1 MPTEPLCASY
11 LNHAALTPPSAAV
24 RAAVEGA
31 LADFSQRGAG
41 AFLQAVSQRR
51 ELKGRLA
58 GLLGGRA
65 EDFALLP
72 NTSAG
77 LQAIAHALNWRA
89 GEGVLLFEGEFPT
102 NVIPWL
108 QAAAR
113 HGLRV
118 EWASLEPLRAPAGCD
133 WGEVEAALRR
143 GVRLVCVSAVQFQT
157 GLRVP
162 LEPLAD
168 LCERYGAELCVD
180 GIQACG
186 AVPLPLERVDY
197 LASGG
202 HKWLA
207 AVEGAGL
214 LYVHPRRIH
223 ALRPQTAGW
232 LSVESP
238 VDFLFEDDAPL
249 DYQKPLRAE
258 ASALEGG
265 ALCSLAYAALWA
277 SSAAL
282 AAVGGGEGVRATYR
296 HVNALNDRLEA
307 GLTALGFESARLGDE
322 GRRSCILSVRPRGGA
337 SLRHSVTGWA
347 AALAARGVSCATPA
361 GWLRFSPHFH
371 NTHAHIDIALDA
383 LNAIAAGEPS
393 VSRLGG

>member
-1 MPTEPLCASY
+1 MTQPIY
-11 LNHAALTPPSAAV
+11 LNHAALTPPLPAV
-24 RAAVEGA
+24 RAAVERA
-31 LADFSQRGAG
+31 LLDFSARGAG
-41 AFLQAVSQRR
+41 AFLDAVAQRR
-51 ELKGRLA
+51 ELKERLA
-58 GLLGGRA
+58 RLLGGRP

-72 NTSAG
+72 NTTAG
-77 LQAIAHALNWRA
+77 LQAVAHALDWRA
-89 GEGVLLFEGEFPT
+89 GDGVLLFEGEFPT
-102 NVIPWL
+102 NVLPWL

-118 EWASLEPLRAPAGCD
+118 EWASLAPLAAPGGAD
-133 WGEVEAALRR
+133 WGEVEGALRR

-186 AVPLPLERVDY
+186 AVPLPLHRVDY

-214 LYVHPRRIH
+214 LYVHPRRAR

-249 DYQKPLRAE
+249 SYQKPLRPE
-258 ASALEGG
+258 PSALEGG
-265 ALCSLAYAALWA
+265 ALCSLAYAALW
-277 SSAAL
+277 SSAELL
-282 AAVGGGEGVRATYR
+282 AAVGSGEGAAATHR
-296 HVNALNDRLEA
+296 HANALNDLLEE
-307 GLTALGFESARLGDE
+307 GLLALGFESARLPDE
-322 GRRSCILSVRPRGGA
+322 ERRSCILSVRPREGA
-337 SLRHSVTGWA
+337 SRRRSVTGWA
-347 AALAARGVSCATPA
+347 AALGGRGVSCATPD
-361 GWLRFSPHFH
+361 GWLRLSPHFY
-371 NTHAHIDIALDA
+371 NTREEVGRALEVFSG
-383 LNAIAAGEPS
+383 L
-393 VSRLGG
+393 

>member
-1 MPTEPLCASY
+1 MPTETSRSSY
-11 LNHAALTPPSAAV
+11 LNHAALTPPSASV

-31 LADFSQRGAG
+31 LADFARRGAS
-41 AFLQAVSQRR
+41 AFLDVVSQRR

-58 GLLGGRA
+58 ALLGGRA
-65 EDFALLP
+65 VDFALVP
-72 NTSAG
+72 NTSSG
-77 LQAIAHALNWRA
+77 LQAVAHALAWRP
-89 GEGVLLFEGEFPT
+89 GDGVLLFEGEFPT
-102 NVIPWL
+102 NVIPWQ

-113 HGLRV
+113 QGLRL
-118 EWASLEPLRAPAGCD
+118 EWASLAPLGAPTGAD

-143 GVRLVCVSAVQFQT
+143 GVRLVCISAVQFQT

-186 AVPLPLERVDY
+186 AVPLPLARIDY

-207 AVEGAGL
+207 AVEGAGI
-214 LYVHPRRIH
+214 LYVNPRRVH

-238 VDFLFEDDAPL
+238 VDFLFEDEAPL
-249 DYQKPLRAE
+249 SYQKPLRAE

-277 SSAAL
+277 SSAEL
-282 AAVGGGEGVRATYR
+282 AAVGGGEGVSATYR
-296 HVNALNDRLEA
+296 RVNALNDPLEA
-307 GLTALGFESARLGDE
+307 ALLDLGFESARLPDE
-322 GRRSCILSVRPRGGA
+322 GRRSCILSVRPREGV

-361 GWLRFSPHFH
+361 GWLRFSPHCY
-371 NTHAHIDIALDA
+371 NTLEDIQVAIEALRD
-383 LNAIAAGEPS
+383 L
-393 VSRLGG
+393 SRSP